1 MARPAQFDREAVL
14 DKAMQAFWEHGY
26 CATSMANLVETTELK
41 PGSLYAAFESK
52 QGLFLASL
60 DRYGA
65 NSADRL
71 SQRLARADSP
81 VAAIEAYFDELAD
94 TVEGHADASSCF
106 LVNTV
111 LELSRR
117 DSEVRERINTHFQK
131 IESIFVAALNQAQDM
146 GELAAEVDS
155 EALAAFLM
163 NNIWGL
169 RVLAGTQ
176 PKPGRARQIINH
188 VKQALKQ

>member
-1 MARPAQFDREAVL
+1 MARPAQFDRGEIL
-14 DKAMQAFWEHGY
+14 DKAMQTFWEQGY
-26 CATSMANLVETTELK
+26 SATSMANLVETTELN

-65 NSADRL
+65 GSTEKLRQHLEGAG
-71 SQRLARADSP
+71 SP
-81 VAAIEAYFDELAD
+81 IKAIETYFDQL
-94 TVEGHADASSCF
+94 VETIETQSGKNSCF

-117 DSEVRERINTHFQK
+117 DSEVREHINKHFAQ
-131 IESIFVAALNQAQDM
+131 IESIFVTALQQAVEK
-146 GELAAEVDS
+146 GELRSSTDCEG
-155 EALAAFLM
+155 LAAFLM

-176 PKPGRARQIINH
+176 PTAGRAQQVAGF
-188 VKQALKQ
+188 VKQALRQ